1 MPKAIL
7 TDIEGTISSISF
19 VKDVLFPYASERI
32 EDFILTNFEHDP
44 VLLSIIEAT
53 LEELKQNKR
62 GENAEIGVLS
72 HLDGRVAKRTSSRLR
87 RTNDRSVLNVHEDH
101 EDDENAEIGV
111 LSHLDGRVAKRTSSR
126 LRRTNDRSVLN
137 VHEDHEDDENA
148 EIGVLSHLDGRVAKR
163 TSSRL
168 RRTNDRSVLNVH
180 EDHEDDENAEIG
192 VSLHAQDAV
201 FETQVYT
208 AIQALKTWSLEDK
221 KITPLKDLQGLI
233 WQEGFRKG
241 LFKAPLYQDALD
253 FFLNM
258 KGKGLPIYVY
268 SSGSIQAQRL
278 FFEFSEFGDIRYLF
292 SGFYDTKIGS
302 KKEYESYLKIADD
315 IKVSP
320 EHILFLTDIK
330 DECRASERAGLLTV
344 QVVREALKDTENL
357 DKSASSNNSIERT
370 RKVINDFSELSEIL

>member
-111 LSHLDGRVAKRTSSR
+111 
-126 LRRTNDRSVLN
+126 
-137 VHEDHEDDENA
+137 
-148 EIGVLSHLDGRVAKR
+148 
-163 TSSRL
+163 
-168 RRTNDRSVLNVH
+168 
-180 EDHEDDENAEIG
+180 
-192 VSLHAQDAV
+192 SLHAQDAI

-208 AIQALKTWSLEDK
+208 AIQALKTWIQEDR

-302 KKEYESYLKIADD
+302 KKECESYLKIADD

-330 DECRASERAGLLTV
+330 DECRASEQAGLLTI
-344 QVVREALKDTENL
+344 QVRRETLED
-357 DKSASSNNSIERT
+357 DIDDIYSSSGSIERT
-370 RKVINDFSELSEIL
+370 RKVINSFSELSEIL

>member
-62 GENAEIGVLS
+62 G
-72 HLDGRVAKRTSSRLR
+72 
-87 RTNDRSVLNVHEDH
+87 
-101 EDDENAEIGV
+101 
-111 LSHLDGRVAKRTSSR
+111 
-126 LRRTNDRSVLN
+126 
-137 VHEDHEDDENA
+137 ENA

-330 DECRASERAGLLTV
+330 DECRASEQAGLLTV
-344 QVVREALKDTENL
+344 QVVREALKGTENL

-370 RKVINDFSELSEIL
+370 RKVINHFSELSEIL

>member
-19 VKDVLFPYASERI
+19 VKDVLFPYASERL
-32 EDFILTNFEHDP
+32 EDFILSNFEHDP
-44 VLLSIIEAT
+44 FLLSIIEAT
-53 LEELKQNKR
+53 LEELKQDK
-62 GENAEIGVLS
+62 GTELS
-72 HLDGRVAKRTSSRLR
+72 YDS
-87 RTNDRSVLNVHEDH
+87 NHED
-101 EDDENAEIGV
+101 AI
-111 LSHLDGRVAKRTSSR
+111 
-126 LRRTNDRSVLN
+126 
-137 VHEDHEDDENA
+137 
-148 EIGVLSHLDGRVAKR
+148 
-163 TSSRL
+163 
-168 RRTNDRSVLNVH
+168 
-180 EDHEDDENAEIG
+180 
-192 VSLHAQDAV
+192 

-208 AIQALKTWSLEDK
+208 AIQALKTWIQEDR

-330 DECRASERAGLLTV
+330 DECRASEQAGLLTI
-344 QVVREALKDTENL
+344 QVRRETLKD
-357 DKSASSNNSIERT
+357 DIDDIYSSSGSIERT
-370 RKVINDFSELSEIL
+370 RKVIGSFSELSEIL

>member
-19 VKDVLFPYASERI
+19 VKDVLFPYASERL
-32 EDFILTNFEHDP
+32 EDFILSNFEHDP
-44 VLLSIIEAT
+44 FLLSIIEAT
-53 LEELKQNKR
+53 LEELKQDKLTGLNYDS
-62 GENAEIGVLS
+62 NQDDCTVAE
-72 HLDGRVAKRTSSRLR
+72 RANSRLR
-87 RTNDRSVLNVHEDH
+87 RTNDRSVRVISSDAEHATLMSYASKRKYKLDLSSLHEDH

-111 LSHLDGRVAKRTSSR
+111 PQQC
-126 LRRTNDRSVLN
+126 ND
-137 VHEDHEDDENA
+137 A
-148 EIGVLSHLDGRVAKR
+148 I
-163 TSSRL
+163 
-168 RRTNDRSVLNVH
+168 
-180 EDHEDDENAEIG
+180 
-192 VSLHAQDAV
+192 

-208 AIQALKTWSLEDK
+208 AIQALKTWIQEDR

-330 DECRASERAGLLTV
+330 DECRASEQAGLLTI
-344 QVVREALKDTENL
+344 QVRRETLKDDL
-357 DKSASSNNSIERT
+357 DDIYSNSGSIERT
-370 RKVINDFSELSEIL
+370 RKVIGSFSELSEIL

>member
-72 HLDGRVAKRTSSRLR
+72 HLDGRVAKRTSSRP
-87 RTNDRSVLNVHEDH
+87 
-101 EDDENAEIGV
+101 
-111 LSHLDGRVAKRTSSR
+111 
-126 LRRTNDRSVLN
+126 
-137 VHEDHEDDENA
+137 
-148 EIGVLSHLDGRVAKR
+148 
-163 TSSRL
+163 

-330 DECRASERAGLLTV
+330 DECRASEQAGLLTV
-344 QVVREALKDTENL
+344 QVVREALKDSENL

-370 RKVINDFSELSEIL
+370 RKVINHFSELSEIL

>member
-19 VKDVLFPYASERI
+19 VKDVLFPYSQERL
-32 EDFILTNFEHDP
+32 EDFVLSNFEHDP
-44 VLLSIIEAT
+44 LLLSIIEAT
-53 LEELKQNKR
+53 LEEVKQ
-62 GENAEIGVLS
+62 GNATGIS
-72 HLDGRVAKRTSSRLR
+72 YDS
-87 RTNDRSVLNVHEDH
+87 D
-101 EDDENAEIGV
+101 
-111 LSHLDGRVAKRTSSR
+111 
-126 LRRTNDRSVLN
+126 
-137 VHEDHEDDENA
+137 
-148 EIGVLSHLDGRVAKR
+148 
-163 TSSRL
+163 
-168 RRTNDRSVLNVH
+168 
-180 EDHEDDENAEIG
+180 
-192 VSLHAQDAV
+192 QDNGI
-201 FETQVYT
+201 FETRVYT
-208 AIQALKTWSLEDK
+208 AIQALKIWIQEDK

-241 LFKAPLYQDALD
+241 LFKAPLYTDAFE

-302 KKEYESYLKIADD
+302 KKESTSYLKIAND
-315 IKVSP
+315 INLSP

-330 DECRASERAGLLTV
+330 DECIASEGAGLLTI
-344 QVVREALKDTENL
+344 QVVRESLNSDMSL
-357 DKSASSNNSIERT
+357 YSSTANGSSIERT

>member
-19 VKDVLFPYASERI
+19 VKDVLFPYASERL
-32 EDFILTNFEHDP
+32 EDFILSNFEHDP
-44 VLLSIIEAT
+44 FLLSIIEAT
-53 LEELKQNKR
+53 LEELKQDQVAGLSYHSNQDDCTV
-62 GENAEIGVLS
+62 AE
-72 HLDGRVAKRTSSRLR
+72 RANSRLR
-87 RTNDRSVLNVHEDH
+87 RTNDRSVLRVHEDH

-111 LSHLDGRVAKRTSSR
+111 PQQC
-126 LRRTNDRSVLN
+126 ND
-137 VHEDHEDDENA
+137 A
-148 EIGVLSHLDGRVAKR
+148 I
-163 TSSRL
+163 
-168 RRTNDRSVLNVH
+168 
-180 EDHEDDENAEIG
+180 
-192 VSLHAQDAV
+192 

-208 AIQALKTWSLEDK
+208 AIQALKTWSLEDR

-278 FFEFSEFGDIRYLF
+278 FFEFSEFGDVRYLF

-302 KKEYESYLKIADD
+302 KKESASYLKIAND
-315 IKVSP
+315 INVSP

-330 DECRASERAGLLTV
+330 DECRASEGAGLLTI
-344 QVVREALKDTENL
+344 QVVRESLNSDMSL
-357 DKSASSNNSIERT
+357 DSSIASGSSIERT
-370 RKVINDFSELSEIL
+370 RKVISDFSELSEIL

>member
-19 VKDVLFPYASERI
+19 VKDVLFPYASERL
-32 EDFILTNFEHDP
+32 EDFILSNFEHDP

-53 LEELKQNKR
+53 LEELKQDKLTGLSYHSNQDDCTV
-62 GENAEIGVLS
+62 AE
-72 HLDGRVAKRTSSRLR
+72 RANSRLR
-87 RTNDRSVLNVHEDH
+87 RTNDRSVLRVHEDH

-111 LSHLDGRVAKRTSSR
+111 PQQC
-126 LRRTNDRSVLN
+126 ND
-137 VHEDHEDDENA
+137 A
-148 EIGVLSHLDGRVAKR
+148 I
-163 TSSRL
+163 
-168 RRTNDRSVLNVH
+168 
-180 EDHEDDENAEIG
+180 
-192 VSLHAQDAV
+192 

-208 AIQALKTWSLEDK
+208 AIQALKTWIQEDR

-278 FFEFSEFGDIRYLF
+278 FFEFSEFGDVRYLF

-302 KKEYESYLKIADD
+302 KKESASYLKIAND
-315 IKVSP
+315 INLNP
-320 EHILFLTDIK
+320 EDILFLTDIK
-330 DECRASERAGLLTV
+330 DECRASEGAGLLTI
-344 QVVREALKDTENL
+344 QVVRESLNSDMSL
-357 DKSASSNNSIERT
+357 DSSIASGSSIERT
-370 RKVINDFSELSEIL
+370 RKVISDFSELSEIL

>member
-19 VKDVLFPYASERI
+19 VKDVLFPYASERL
-32 EDFILTNFEHDP
+32 EDFILSNFEHDP
-44 VLLSIIEAT
+44 FLLSIIEAT
-53 LEELKQNKR
+53 LEELKQDKLTGLNYDS
-62 GENAEIGVLS
+62 NQDDCTVAE
-72 HLDGRVAKRTSSRLR
+72 RANSRLR
-87 RTNDRSVLNVHEDH
+87 RTNDRSVLRVHEDH

-111 LSHLDGRVAKRTSSR
+111 PQQC
-126 LRRTNDRSVLN
+126 ND
-137 VHEDHEDDENA
+137 A
-148 EIGVLSHLDGRVAKR
+148 I
-163 TSSRL
+163 
-168 RRTNDRSVLNVH
+168 
-180 EDHEDDENAEIG
+180 
-192 VSLHAQDAV
+192 

-208 AIQALKTWSLEDK
+208 AIQALKTWIQEDR

-278 FFEFSEFGDIRYLF
+278 FFEFSEFGDVRYLF

-302 KKEYESYLKIADD
+302 KKESASYLKIAND
-315 IKVSP
+315 INLNP
-320 EHILFLTDIK
+320 EDILFLTDIK
-330 DECRASERAGLLTV
+330 DECRASEGAGLLTI
-344 QVVREALKDTENL
+344 QVVRESLNSDMSL
-357 DKSASSNNSIERT
+357 DSSIASGSSIERT
-370 RKVINDFSELSEIL
+370 RKVISDFSELSEIL

>member
-62 GENAEIGVLS
+62 G
-72 HLDGRVAKRTSSRLR
+72 
-87 RTNDRSVLNVHEDH
+87 
-101 EDDENAEIGV
+101 
-111 LSHLDGRVAKRTSSR
+111 
-126 LRRTNDRSVLN
+126 
-137 VHEDHEDDENA
+137 ENA

>member
-19 VKDVLFPYASERI
+19 VKDVLFPYSKERL
-32 EDFILTNFEHDP
+32 EDFVLSNFEHDP
-44 VLLSIIEAT
+44 FLLSIIEAT
-53 LEELKQNKR
+53 LEELKQDELT
-62 GENAEIGVLS
+62 GLS
-72 HLDGRVAKRTSSRLR
+72 YDS
-87 RTNDRSVLNVHEDH
+87 DH

-111 LSHLDGRVAKRTSSR
+111 PQQCH
-126 LRRTNDRSVLN
+126 
-137 VHEDHEDDENA
+137 
-148 EIGVLSHLDGRVAKR
+148 
-163 TSSRL
+163 
-168 RRTNDRSVLNVH
+168 
-180 EDHEDDENAEIG
+180 
-192 VSLHAQDAV
+192 DAI

-208 AIQALKTWSLEDK
+208 AIQALKTWIQEDR

-241 LFKAPLYQDALD
+241 LFKAPLYPDAFE

-268 SSGSIQAQRL
+268 SSGSIQAQKL

-302 KKEYESYLKIADD
+302 KKESASYLKIAND
-315 IKVSP
+315 INVSP

-330 DECRASERAGLLTV
+330 DECRASEGAGLLTI
-344 QVVREALKDTENL
+344 QVVRESLNSDMSL
-357 DKSASSNNSIERT
+357 DSSIASGSSIERT
-370 RKVINDFSELSEIL
+370 RKVISDFSELSEIL

>member
-19 VKDVLFPYASERI
+19 VKDVLFPYASERL
-32 EDFILTNFEHDP
+32 EDFILSNFEHDP
-44 VLLSIIEAT
+44 FLLSIIEAT
-53 LEELKQNKR
+53 LEELKQDKLTGLNYDS
-62 GENAEIGVLS
+62 NQDDCTVAE
-72 HLDGRVAKRTSSRLR
+72 RANSRLR
-87 RTNDRSVLNVHEDH
+87 RTNDRSVLRVHEDH

-111 LSHLDGRVAKRTSSR
+111 PQQC
-126 LRRTNDRSVLN
+126 ND
-137 VHEDHEDDENA
+137 A
-148 EIGVLSHLDGRVAKR
+148 I
-163 TSSRL
+163 
-168 RRTNDRSVLNVH
+168 
-180 EDHEDDENAEIG
+180 
-192 VSLHAQDAV
+192 

-208 AIQALKTWSLEDK
+208 AIQALKTWSLEDR

-278 FFEFSEFGDIRYLF
+278 FFEFSEFGDVRYLF

-302 KKEYESYLKIADD
+302 KKESASYLKIAND
-315 IKVSP
+315 INLNP
-320 EHILFLTDIK
+320 EDILFLTDIK
-330 DECRASERAGLLTV
+330 DECRASEGAGLLTI
-344 QVVREALKDTENL
+344 QVVRESLNSDMSL
-357 DKSASSNNSIERT
+357 DSSIASGSSIERT
-370 RKVINDFSELSEIL
+370 RKVISDFSELSEIL

>member
-1 MPKAIL
+1 MFIEHFIHIL
-7 TDIEGTISSISF
+7 LEILPVFFIAVICSSLLEVYLPDGYFEKIGGSAEQAAVAEVNSSWKF
-19 VKDVLFPYASERI
+19 SKVLNY
-32 EDFILTNFEHDP
+32 
-44 VLLSIIEAT
+44 
-53 LEELKQNKR
+53 Q
-62 GENAEIGVLS
+62 
-72 HLDGRVAKRTSSRLR
+72 GRV
-87 RTNDRSVLNVHEDH
+87 V
-101 EDDENAEIGV
+101 
-111 LSHLDGRVAKRTSSR
+111 
-126 LRRTNDRSVLN
+126 
-137 VHEDHEDDENA
+137 
-148 EIGVLSHLDGRVAKR
+148 KR

>member
-53 LEELKQNKR
+53 LEELKQNKVT
-62 GENAEIGVLS
+62 GLS
-72 HLDGRVAKRTSSRLR
+72 YDP
-87 RTNDRSVLNVHEDH
+87 NQED
-101 EDDENAEIGV
+101 AI
-111 LSHLDGRVAKRTSSR
+111 
-126 LRRTNDRSVLN
+126 
-137 VHEDHEDDENA
+137 
-148 EIGVLSHLDGRVAKR
+148 
-163 TSSRL
+163 
-168 RRTNDRSVLNVH
+168 
-180 EDHEDDENAEIG
+180 
-192 VSLHAQDAV
+192 
-201 FETQVYT
+201 FETQIYT
-208 AIQALKTWSLEDK
+208 AIQALKTWIQEDR

-302 KKEYESYLKIADD
+302 KKECESYLKIADD

-330 DECRASERAGLLTV
+330 DECRASEQAGLLTV
-344 QVVREALKDTENL
+344 QVVREALEDTENL
-357 DKSASSNNSIERT
+357 DNSASSNNSIERT
-370 RKVINDFSELSEIL
+370 RKVISSFSELSEIL

>member
-19 VKDVLFPYASERI
+19 VKDVLFPYASERL
-32 EDFILTNFEHDP
+32 EDFILSNFEHDP
-44 VLLSIIEAT
+44 FLLSIIEAT
-53 LEELKQNKR
+53 LEELKQDKLTGLNYDS
-62 GENAEIGVLS
+62 NQDDCTVAE
-72 HLDGRVAKRTSSRLR
+72 RANSRLR
-87 RTNDRSVLNVHEDH
+87 RTNDRSVLRVHEDH

-111 LSHLDGRVAKRTSSR
+111 PQQC
-126 LRRTNDRSVLN
+126 ND
-137 VHEDHEDDENA
+137 A
-148 EIGVLSHLDGRVAKR
+148 I
-163 TSSRL
+163 
-168 RRTNDRSVLNVH
+168 
-180 EDHEDDENAEIG
+180 
-192 VSLHAQDAV
+192 

-208 AIQALKTWSLEDK
+208 AIQALKTWIQEDR

-330 DECRASERAGLLTV
+330 DECRASEQAGLLTI
-344 QVVREALKDTENL
+344 QVRRETLKDDL
-357 DKSASSNNSIERT
+357 DDIYSNSGSIERT
-370 RKVINDFSELSEIL
+370 RKVIGSFSELSEIL

>member
-62 GENAEIGVLS
+62 G
-72 HLDGRVAKRTSSRLR
+72 
-87 RTNDRSVLNVHEDH
+87 
-101 EDDENAEIGV
+101 
-111 LSHLDGRVAKRTSSR
+111 
-126 LRRTNDRSVLN
+126 
-137 VHEDHEDDENA
+137 
-148 EIGVLSHLDGRVAKR
+148 
-163 TSSRL
+163 
-168 RRTNDRSVLNVH
+168 
-180 EDHEDDENAEIG
+180 ENAEIG

-330 DECRASERAGLLTV
+330 DECRASEQAGLLTI
-344 QVVREALKDTENL
+344 QVRRESLKD
-357 DKSASSNNSIERT
+357 DIDDIYSSSGSIERT
-370 RKVINDFSELSEIL
+370 RKVINHFSELSEIL

>member
-19 VKDVLFPYASERI
+19 VKDVLFPYASERL

-44 VLLSIIEAT
+44 FLLSIIEAT
-53 LEELKQNKR
+53 LEELKQDKLT
-62 GENAEIGVLS
+62 G
-72 HLDGRVAKRTSSRLR
+72 
-87 RTNDRSVLNVHEDH
+87 LNYDSNQED
-101 EDDENAEIGV
+101 I
-111 LSHLDGRVAKRTSSR
+111 
-126 LRRTNDRSVLN
+126 
-137 VHEDHEDDENA
+137 
-148 EIGVLSHLDGRVAKR
+148 I
-163 TSSRL
+163 
-168 RRTNDRSVLNVH
+168 
-180 EDHEDDENAEIG
+180 
-192 VSLHAQDAV
+192 

-208 AIQALKTWSLEDK
+208 AIQALKTWIQEDR

-278 FFEFSEFGDIRYLF
+278 FFEFSEFGDVRYLF

-302 KKEYESYLKIADD
+302 KKESASYLKIAND
-315 IKVSP
+315 INLNP
-320 EHILFLTDIK
+320 EDILFLTDIK
-330 DECRASERAGLLTV
+330 DECRASEGAGLLTI
-344 QVVREALKDTENL
+344 QVVRESLNSDMSL
-357 DKSASSNNSIERT
+357 DSSIASGSSIERT
-370 RKVINDFSELSEIL
+370 RKVISDFSELSEIL

>member
-32 EDFILTNFEHDP
+32 EDFILSNFEHDP

-53 LEELKQNKR
+53 LEELKQNKVT
-62 GENAEIGVLS
+62 GLSYDPNQDDCTVAE
-72 HLDGRVAKRTSSRLR
+72 RANSRLR
-87 RTNDRSVLNVHEDH
+87 RTNDRSVLRVHEDH

-111 LSHLDGRVAKRTSSR
+111 PQQC
-126 LRRTNDRSVLN
+126 ND
-137 VHEDHEDDENA
+137 A
-148 EIGVLSHLDGRVAKR
+148 I
-163 TSSRL
+163 
-168 RRTNDRSVLNVH
+168 
-180 EDHEDDENAEIG
+180 
-192 VSLHAQDAV
+192 

-208 AIQALKTWSLEDK
+208 AIQALKTWSLEDR

-278 FFEFSEFGDIRYLF
+278 FFEFSEFGDVRYLF

-302 KKEYESYLKIADD
+302 KKESASYLKIAND
-315 IKVSP
+315 INLNP
-320 EHILFLTDIK
+320 EDILFLTDIK
-330 DECRASERAGLLTV
+330 DECRASEGAGLLTI
-344 QVVREALKDTENL
+344 QVVRESLNSDMSL
-357 DKSASSNNSIERT
+357 DSSIASGNSIERT
-370 RKVINDFSELSEIL
+370 RKVISDFSELSEIL

>member
-7 TDIEGTISSISF
+7 TDIEGTISPISF

-44 VLLSIIEAT
+44 FLLSIIEAT
-53 LEELKQNKR
+53 LEELKQDKLT
-62 GENAEIGVLS
+62 GLS
-72 HLDGRVAKRTSSRLR
+72 
-87 RTNDRSVLNVHEDH
+87 
-101 EDDENAEIGV
+101 
-111 LSHLDGRVAKRTSSR
+111 
-126 LRRTNDRSVLN
+126 
-137 VHEDHEDDENA
+137 
-148 EIGVLSHLDGRVAKR
+148 
-163 TSSRL
+163 
-168 RRTNDRSVLNVH
+168 
-180 EDHEDDENAEIG
+180 
-192 VSLHAQDAV
+192 DAI

-221 KITPLKDLQGLI
+221 KVTPLKDLQGLI

-241 LFKAPLYQDALD
+241 LFKAPLYPDAFE
-253 FFLNM
+253 FFLNI

-320 EHILFLTDIK
+320 EHILFLTDIE
-330 DECRASERAGLLTV
+330 DECRASERAGLLTI
-344 QVVREALKDTENL
+344 QVRRETLKD
-357 DKSASSNNSIERT
+357 DIDDIYSSSGSIERT

>member
-72 HLDGRVAKRTSSRLR
+72 HLDGRVAKRTSSRP
-87 RTNDRSVLNVHEDH
+87 
-101 EDDENAEIGV
+101 
-111 LSHLDGRVAKRTSSR
+111 
-126 LRRTNDRSVLN
+126 
-137 VHEDHEDDENA
+137 
-148 EIGVLSHLDGRVAKR
+148 
-163 TSSRL
+163 

>member
-1 MPKAIL
+1 M
-7 TDIEGTISSISF
+7 S
-19 VKDVLFPYASERI
+19 YASKRKYKL
-32 EDFILTNFEHDP
+32 D
-44 VLLSIIEAT
+44 LSS
-53 LEELKQNKR
+53 L
-62 GENAEIGVLS
+62 
-72 HLDGRVAKRTSSRLR
+72 
-87 RTNDRSVLNVHEDH
+87 HEDH

-111 LSHLDGRVAKRTSSR
+111 PQQC
-126 LRRTNDRSVLN
+126 ND
-137 VHEDHEDDENA
+137 A
-148 EIGVLSHLDGRVAKR
+148 I
-163 TSSRL
+163 
-168 RRTNDRSVLNVH
+168 
-180 EDHEDDENAEIG
+180 
-192 VSLHAQDAV
+192 

-208 AIQALKTWSLEDK
+208 AIQALKTWSLEDR

-241 LFKAPLYQDALD
+241 LFKAPLYQDAFE

-330 DECRASERAGLLTV
+330 DECRASEQAGLLTI
-344 QVVREALKDTENL
+344 QVRRETLKDDL
-357 DKSASSNNSIERT
+357 DDIYSNSGSIERT
-370 RKVINDFSELSEIL
+370 RKVIGSFSELSEIL

>member
-19 VKDVLFPYASERI
+19 VKDVLFPYASERL
-32 EDFILTNFEHDP
+32 EDFILSNFEHDP
-44 VLLSIIEAT
+44 FLLSIIEAT
-53 LEELKQNKR
+53 LEELKQDKLTGLNYDS
-62 GENAEIGVLS
+62 NQDDCTVAE
-72 HLDGRVAKRTSSRLR
+72 RANSRLR
-87 RTNDRSVLNVHEDH
+87 RTNDRSVRVISSDAENVRQVSYSSKRKYKLDLSSLHEDH

-111 LSHLDGRVAKRTSSR
+111 PQQC
-126 LRRTNDRSVLN
+126 ND
-137 VHEDHEDDENA
+137 A
-148 EIGVLSHLDGRVAKR
+148 I
-163 TSSRL
+163 
-168 RRTNDRSVLNVH
+168 
-180 EDHEDDENAEIG
+180 
-192 VSLHAQDAV
+192 

-208 AIQALKTWSLEDK
+208 AIQALKTWIKEDR

-278 FFEFSEFGDIRYLF
+278 FFEFSEFGDVRYLF

-302 KKEYESYLKIADD
+302 KKESASYLKIAND
-315 IKVSP
+315 INLNP
-320 EHILFLTDIK
+320 EDILFLTDIK
-330 DECRASERAGLLTV
+330 DECRASEGAGLLTI
-344 QVVREALKDTENL
+344 QVVRESLNSDMSL
-357 DKSASSNNSIERT
+357 DSSIASGSSIERT
-370 RKVINDFSELSEIL
+370 RKVISDFSELSEIL